1 MGHTSTNARKF
12 ITCLCCFI
20 LASLVVA
27 FPNQQLKRQSLED
40 GVVPWRLLQYQ
51 SYPSWKTPT
60 MVEKRAMMRL
70 GKRAM
75 KVLEKRAMMRLGK

>member
-27 FPNQQLKRQSLED
+27 FPNQQLKRQSLDRIYGTEK
-40 GVVPWRLLQYQ
+40 GLLTYD
-51 SYPSWKTPT
+51 PRRPDMPT